1 MAKMF
6 YTLDEAAEKLGV
18 QPDAIKEMAAEG
30 KLQQFRDRDKL
41 MFKRDQVDGLA
52 ASAGSSGA
60 IPIASDSASGMS
72 ATGSSMILLD
82 DSGDTKIDDALEDED
97 PREASGVSVFDAGE
111 IEPADPMAQTQVT
124 SARVDDDEELALE
137 SVGSGSGL
145 LDLTRESDDTSL
157 GAELL
162 DEIYPGGGDESSAD
176 FKMESSVGSSG
187 VFDGAMSMETG
198 ASGPSGLEHLGG
210 SISGASDGSAVFEAP
225 SAGVGG
231 ATVAA
236 GTAAYASDEFDPAG
250 SGLSFGL
257 LFVAFIALA
266 IGLIVTTAAVLG
278 ERSQLTSLLIDERG
292 NSSVMFLTIGLLVG
306 AVLFGVIG
314 LMVGKKNT

>member
-18 QPDAIKEMAAEG
+18 KPDAVKEMAAEG

-82 DSGDTKIDDALEDED
+82 DSGDTKIDDNLDNED

-124 SARVDDDEELALE
+124 SSRIDDDEELALE

-162 DEIYPGGGDESSAD
+162 DEIYPGGGDESAAD

-210 SISGASDGSAVFEAP
+210 SISGNSGGSAVFDTP
-225 SAGVGG
+225 GAGLSGGG
-231 ATVAA
+231 ASM
-236 GTAAYASDEFDPAG
+236 GTATYAADDFDPAG
-250 SGLSFGL
+250 SGMSFGL
-257 LFVAFIALA
+257 LLVAFVALA
-266 IGLIVTTAAVLG
+266 MGLIVTTAAVLG
-278 ERSQLTSLLIDERG
+278 HRSQLTSMLVDESG
-292 NSSVMFLTIGLLVG
+292 NSSVMFLTIGLLV
-306 AVLFGVIG
+306 AAILFGVVG
-314 LMVGKKNT
+314 MMVGKKNA